1 MNIFSISCILVLI
14 FPTVM
19 ALFLFLKKEK
29 RKGAILWGWVC
40 LLVGVW
46 GFAGYK
52 FSTVRS
58 KEISYFWWQIAYIAA
73 ILNPVIYYHF
83 VYVYLELKKR
93 YYKYILLFAYVLG
106 AIFIIFDLF
115 FKELFL
121 GNLGFV
127 FNQFYWIHPGIR
139 TLPFWFFYI
148 GFWWLLLGY
157 SFLLLFKAYKC
168 FNSIERTKLKYIML
182 GSGMG
187 WIGGALCYLP
197 AFHIDIYP
205 YSNFLLAFYP
215 FIIAYAIIKHRLMDI
230 KVAVTRVG
238 MFLVVY
244 PLILGLPFYIGF
256 QTKSWV
262 LAASFAAFFG
272 SLGPFIYR
280 LFRRKAES
288 LILAQQR
295 RYQYILLQAA
305 RGMVRE
311 HDLTRLLKLIVYML
325 KRVVKVKFAV
335 MFFYDKES
343 KTYLLKTARGNKIDF
358 PSVIFDEDFFLISYI
373 KKISSP
379 FIFEEMPFDMQKKLQ
394 EQFGISFSL
403 IIPSIVKEEVLAFLV
418 LGEKLDKSAY
428 SDDDINV
435 FTILSR
441 QAALAIEN
449 CMFLEEFKEIQLQLF
464 QAEKL
469 ASIGGIAD
477 GVAHQIK
484 NRLNQFSLASG
495 ELKLAVYDFKE
506 NNAQIAKDEK
516 GKEFFKYLMEI
527 ADSLTSNVKR
537 TDDIVRGILNFAR
550 TTEKDTFFGDFSFEE
565 TVNSCL
571 EVLRIKHSALT
582 LPIQINF
589 NSVRMIWG
597 IRAQL
602 SEVIY
607 NLLDNA
613 YEATQMFAERLSDEE
628 KQKYRP
634 RIILEAEEK
643 KDSYLITI
651 SDNGIGVKEEE
662 KQKIF
667 APFFTTKS
675 SYKSGSGI
683 GMYVAKR
690 IVEENHKGKIWFESE
705 YLKGG
710 QFFIKLPKPK
720 DSPSSPPP
728 FIIEDNA
735 DGTK

>member
-1 MNIFSISCILVLI
+1 MNLLTISSISIVITSLLIGVVVLS
-14 FPTVM
+14 
-19 ALFLFLKKEK
+19 
-29 RKGAILWGWVC
+29 KGKNRRIAKIWSGFCLSVALWGS
-40 LLVGVW
+40 G
-46 GFAGYK
+46 GAMISFAHSEELA
-52 FSTVRS
+52 FM
-58 KEISYFWWQIAYIAA
+58 WWRVSICGI
-73 ILNPVIYYHF
+73 IFIPVFYYHF
-83 VYVYLELKKR
+83 VYALSGSR
-93 YYKYILLFAYVLG
+93 NRF
-106 AIFIIFDLF
+106 
-115 FKELFL
+115 FL
-121 GNLGFV
+121 GSVYICAAVCVFYNFV
-127 FNQFYWIHPGIR
+127 SPNFIGGVKFLFNQFYWIDWWKKKD
-139 TLPFWFFYI
+139 LLFLAFAVYFY
-148 GFWWLLLGY
+148 G
-157 SFLLLFKAYKC
+157 FLLLYSFARLCILFLRSKG
-168 FNSIERTKLKYIML
+168 IERTRYKYFL
-182 GSGMG
+182 VGSLVG
-187 WIGGALCYLP
+187 WIGGE
-197 AFHIDIYP
+197 
-205 YSNFLLAFYP
+205 SNFLITFGINIHPHLNS
-215 FIIAYAIIKHRLMDI
+215 FIALYTLIFAYAIIKHRLMDI
-230 KVAVTRVG
+230 KIAITRTGV
-238 MFLVVY
+238 FLIVY
-244 PLILGLPFYIGF
+244 TFTLGLPFYIGS

-262 LAASFAAFFG
+262 LATFFAVFLG
-272 SLGPFIYR
+272 TLGPLLYG
-280 LFRRKAES
+280 LLRRKAEG
-288 LILAQQR
+288 ILLAHQR
-295 RYQYILLQAA
+295 QYQHILLQAA

-311 HDLTRLLKLIVYML
+311 HNLTRLLKLIVYML

-379 FIFEEMPFDMQKKLQ
+379 FVFEEMPFDMQKKLK

-403 IIPSIVKEEVLAFLV
+403 IIPSIVKEGVLAFLV

-710 QFFIKLPKPK
+710 RFFIKLPKPK